1 MTWENHKNQE
11 KQQQNTLLH
20 FFSST
25 CRMKQADVQAAHT
38 AGLAAAAGFARGK
51 FPLRRPATA
60 VPRAPR
66 PHDQPGPL
74 CRAAVAQGAGTACPW
89 ENHRYLHSTSEP
101 EPCRLAVPPQE
112 TEPSPS
118 FFTQGIAS
126 RVTKIKHLQGSKPHR
141 SPARPRAAR
150 LLPRDGTAWR

>member
-1 MTWENHKNQE
+1 MTWEKQKNQE

-25 CRMKQADVQAAHT
+25 CRMKQADVQAVHA

-66 PHDQPGPL
+66 PHDQPGPPVPRSRGTRWWHCL
-74 CRAAVAQGAGTACPW
+74 SLGEPPLPAQ
-89 ENHRYLHSTSEP
+89 
-101 EPCRLAVPPQE
+101 
-112 TEPSPS
+112 
-118 FFTQGIAS
+118 
-126 RVTKIKHLQGSKPHR
+126 
-141 SPARPRAAR
+141 
-150 LLPRDGTAWR
+150 